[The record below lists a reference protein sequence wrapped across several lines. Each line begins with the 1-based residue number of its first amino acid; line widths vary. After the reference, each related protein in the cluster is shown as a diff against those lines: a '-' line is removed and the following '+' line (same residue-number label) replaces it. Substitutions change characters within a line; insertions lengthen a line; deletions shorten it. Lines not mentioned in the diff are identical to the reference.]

1 MKKSLTESLM
11 NNEKIINNV
20 YKTVQNFILTVVQKN
35 RYILS

>member
-1 MKKSLTESLM
+1 MKKSLKESLM